1 MKRIGR
7 ASVAFD
13 DVSIKAF
20 ACVGGKMEGEGPL
33 GKKIDKIFED
43 TLAGE
48 ETWEKAESRLVKEAS
63 NLCIEK
69 SGYSSRDFD
78 YIFSGDLLNQCT
90 ASSFG
95 LLTLGIPFIGMYGAC
110 STMASTLMC
119 AALFTD
125 SDAAHRS
132 IAATSSHFASS
143 ERQFRNPL
151 RYGGQRPPSAQRTV
165 TGAGAMAVERG
176 GKLKITHATAGIVVD
191 LGVSDANNMGAA
203 MAPAAASTIL
213 RHFDAV
219 KSAPEDYDCIITGD
233 LGQVGS
239 DLLYELMN
247 KEGINISHVH
257 KDGGLMIFDR
267 KAQDVHAGG
276 SGCGCSATVMCA
288 EILPLLDHGEIKR
301 VLFVGTGALMSPTSS
316 QQGNNIPSV
325 AHAVEISVG

>member
-13 DVSIKAF
+13 DVSITSF
-20 ACVGGKMEGEGPL
+20 ACVGGKMEGDGPL
-33 GKKIDKIFED
+33 GGKIDKIFED

-48 ETWEKAESRLVKEAS
+48 ETWEKAESRLVQEAS

-69 SGYSSRDFD
+69 SGYTSSDFD

-95 LLTLGIPFIGMYGAC
+95 LITLGIPLIGMYGAC
-110 STMASTLMC
+110 STMASTLLC
-119 AALFTD
+119 AAVFTD
-125 SDAAHRS
+125 SGAAERC

-151 RYGGQRPPSAQRTV
+151 RYGGQRPPTAQRTV

-176 GKLKITHATAGIVVD
+176 GRLRITRATAGIITD
-191 LGVSDANNMGAA
+191 LGIADANNMGAA

-213 RHFDAV
+213 RHFDAAGT
-219 KSAPEDYDCIITGD
+219 APEDYDRIVTGD
-233 LGQVGS
+233 LGTVGAQ
-239 DLLYELMN
+239 LLRELTHR
-247 KEGINISHVH
+247 EGIDISPVH
-257 KDGGLMIFDR
+257 CDGGVMIFDL

-276 SGCGCSATVMCA
+276 SGCGCSATVMCS
-288 EILPLLDHGEIKR
+288 EILPSLDRGETKR

-316 QQGNNIPSV
+316 QQGNNIPAV
-325 AHAVEISVG
+325 AHAVEIERI